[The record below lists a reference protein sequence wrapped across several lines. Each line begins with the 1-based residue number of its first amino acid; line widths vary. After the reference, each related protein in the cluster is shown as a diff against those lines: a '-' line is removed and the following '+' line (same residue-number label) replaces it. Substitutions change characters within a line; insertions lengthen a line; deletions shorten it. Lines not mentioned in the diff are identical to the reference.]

1 MRNQFTE
8 YKTLLY
14 KFSIQEQIDE
24 INMIK
29 KLTNKKQIANTRD
42 RIYDRINEK
51 T

>member
-14 KFSIQEQIDE
+14 KFSIQKQIDE

-29 KLTNKKQIANTRD
+29 KLTNKKQIGNIRD
-42 RIYDRINEK
+42 RRYDRMNK
-51 T
+51 RT